1 MCACGCVSNRYA
13 YVGLGEE
20 AAAALLGEGG
30 VEVFHS
36 SFAPLE
42 WALSHGRTP
51 SATAFAKVR
60 A

>member
-1 MCACGCVSNRYA
+1 M
-13 YVGLGEE
+13 GLGEE